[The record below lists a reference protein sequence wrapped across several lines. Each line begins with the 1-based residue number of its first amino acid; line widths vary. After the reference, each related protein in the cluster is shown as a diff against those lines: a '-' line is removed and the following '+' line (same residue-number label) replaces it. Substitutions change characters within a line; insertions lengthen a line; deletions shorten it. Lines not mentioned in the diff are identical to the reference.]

1 MFLEKQP
8 LFILRK
14 GSNMLLGY
22 VNRIRNSLSW
32 QKFATDWP
40 LKSYSVSFLSI
51 IYTMQL
57 GLYTTG
63 INTNRLG

>member
-14 GSNMLLGY
+14 VSNMLLGC

-32 QKFATDWP
+32 QNFATDSP

-57 GLYTTG
+57 GLHTIG
-63 INTNRLG
+63 INRLG